1 MKNYLGRLVLLVKD
15 YEEALSFYTA
25 IFGFEILYDQINTEN
40 NTRYLHIG
48 YKENKTCGLWLL
60 KAESEAELSVVGKQT
75 AGAPF
80 LVLYTSNLPS
90 MYHRLRDLNVTIR
103 IGPIADSDYSFLH
116 CLDLYGNEIIV
127 VQSHE
132 ELGSVI
138 P

>member
-1 MKNYLGRLVLLVKD
+1 MKNYLGRLVLLVKN

-25 IFGFEILYDQINTEN
+25 SFGFEILYDQINTEN

-48 YKENKTCGLWLL
+48 FRENNNCGLWLL
-60 KAESEAELSVVGKQT
+60 KAESEAERLAVGKQT

-80 LVLYTSNLPS
+80 LVLYT
-90 MYHRLRDLNVTIR
+90 RDLLSLHHKLRESNVTVR
-103 IGPIADSDYSFLH
+103 IGPIADKDYSFLH

-127 VQSHE
+127 VQTHDE
-132 ELGSVI
+132 HGGAT